1 MIDTRYGPRW
11 VVALTGGIGSGK
23 SAVAQRLGE
32 LGAGVVDTDLIAHA
46 LTAPGGAAMPAL
58 MAAFGPECAQVD
70 GAMDR
75 AAMRARVF
83 ADPAARQQL
92 EAILHP
98 LIRQHTERALADCPG
113 DYLVLVVPLLVETG
127 SYLALADRVLVV
139 DCPEDLQKQ
148 RVRARN
154 GLADSQIDAILASQA
169 SRAQR
174 LAHADDVIDNSD
186 SFAQLGLQVDAK
198 HGYYLALARLA
209 CANRVAD

>member
-11 VVALTGGIGSGK
+11 VLALTGGIGSGK

-46 LTAPGGAAMPAL
+46 LTAPNGAAMPAL
-58 MAAFGPECAQVD
+58 LAAFGPACVQAD

-98 LIRQHTERALADCPG
+98 LIRLHTERALTDCPG

-127 SYLALADRVLVV
+127 SYLTLADRVLVV
-139 DCPEDLQKQ
+139 DCPVETQRQ

-154 GLADSQIDAILASQA
+154 GLPEAQIDAILASQA
-169 SRAQR
+169 SREAR
-174 LAHADDVIDNSD
+174 LTHADDIIDNSGD
-186 SFAQLGLQVDAK
+186 FAALGLQVDVK
-198 HGYYLALARLA
+198 HSYYLGLAHQALA
-209 CANRVAD
+209 D